1 MSNNVSFIGQNLAKQ
16 DGEVYYLEHF
26 IDQQEATKLHAK
38 LLKELDWQEEQITL
52 YGKAITVPR
61 LVCWYGDP
69 AAEYRY
75 SGVLHRPIPW
85 TSTLL
90 ELKQQIESVSQHS
103 FNSVL
108 ANLYRDGND
117 SMGWHA
123 DKEKELGK
131 NPYIASLS
139 LGESRLFRLRH
150 NKTKAIFNL
159 ELSNGSLLLL
169 GGSLQ
174 HHWQHCV
181 PKTREFKRPRI
192 NLTFRNIF
200 SIKE

>member
-1 MSNNVSFIGQNLAKQ
+1 MADYTALENLNLLKQ

-26 IDQQEATKLHAK
+26 VSQTLATSLHEK
-38 LLKELDWQEEQITL
+38 LLKTLDWREEKINIF
-52 YGKAITVPR
+52 GKAVTVPR
-61 LVCWYGDP
+61 LVCWYGNP
-69 AAEYRY
+69 GAEYQY
-75 SGVLHRPIPW
+75 SGVLHRPLPW
-85 TSTLL
+85 TSTLFGI
-90 ELKQQIESVSQHS
+90 KQQIESVSQHA

-123 DKEKELGK
+123 DKEKELGI

-139 LGESRLFRLRH
+139 LGESRLFKLRH
-150 NKTKAIFNL
+150 NKSKTVFNL

-181 PKTREFKRPRI
+181 PKTRACNHSRI
-192 NLTFRNIF
+192 NLTFRNIHTL
-200 SIKE
+200 